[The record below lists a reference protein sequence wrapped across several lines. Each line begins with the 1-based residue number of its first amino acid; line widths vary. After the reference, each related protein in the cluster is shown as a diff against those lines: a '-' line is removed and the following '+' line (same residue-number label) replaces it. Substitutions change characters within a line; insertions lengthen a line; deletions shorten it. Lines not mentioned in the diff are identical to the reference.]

1 MAGVIQRGARTWIA
15 KHLLVAEPRREQLYL
30 DVSQSATLRDATFWL
45 QILFSAGI
53 ATLGLALN
61 SAAVIIGAML
71 ISPLMGP
78 ILAGGLS
85 LASGDVVLGLRSA
98 ANLFLSCLVAVVF
111 SLLLVFLLPFK
122 EMTAEIAARTQ
133 PNTLDLVV
141 ALFSGAVGSI
151 STCKEVKGVATSIPG
166 VAIAVALMPPLCVVG
181 YGLGLAASL
190 NADEGMRVARGGGL
204 LFLTNL
210 FAITLM
216 ATLVFVALQIDSGR
230 VRERVREW
238 QQTDRESEWVR
249 SLLGKLH
256 TPEGTRRIGSLPG
269 RLLVIL
275 VPLVLILGP
284 LSQSLNQLSQEI
296 RRKQRENQISRITRE
311 SWQQSFA
318 RLPSGEPRSF
328 IDQLHVSETA
338 DQLGLFIRVVTSRP
352 ISPAERTTWVESLA
366 SRLGRPAEAIVP
378 QLVEIPLTSSE
389 ILAKTSE
396 GRRVETPP
404 TVAELHGRLVQSV
417 GRALTGLRLPPPASL
432 IDYSLATTGA
442 GPIEVSI
449 SYICEKDISE
459 DAQSLIAE
467 DLRGRFG
474 TGEVICTLQRVP
486 SRMDPI
492 LFGRNRTSPPAS
504 IAPILEEITH
514 LLGRYPSLRLQIH
527 STAEASEREQ
537 IAEER
542 AHALMLRL
550 AMKSQNLLDRVSI
563 SSAIGSERSVV
574 FELQLAAPEG
584 G

>member
-1 MAGVIQRGARTWIA
+1 MASVIRGGARNWIA
-15 KHLLVAEPRREQLYL
+15 EHLLVTEPRKEQLYL
-30 DVSQSATLRDATFWL
+30 DLSQSATVRDATFWL
-45 QILFSAGI
+45 QILFAAGI

-98 ANLFLSCLVAVVF
+98 ANLVLSCLVAVVF

-133 PNTLDLVV
+133 PNTLDLVI
-141 ALFSGAVGSI
+141 ALFSGAVGSF

-216 ATLVFVALQIDSGR
+216 ATLVFVALQIDTGR

-249 SLLGKLH
+249 AVLGKLH
-256 TPEGTRRIGSLPG
+256 TPEGTRTIGSLPG

-275 VPLVLILGP
+275 VPLILILGP

-296 RRKQRENQISRITRE
+296 RRRQQENRISRITRE
-311 SWQQSFA
+311 LWQQKFA
-318 RLPSGEPRSF
+318 RLESGEPRSF
-328 IDQLHVSETA
+328 IDQLNVSETA
-338 DQLGLFIRVVTSRP
+338 DKLGLFVRVLTSRP
-352 ISPAERTTWVESLA
+352 ITPEERTAWIQSLA
-366 SRLGRPAEAIVP
+366 SRLGRSADTIDP

-396 GRRVETPP
+396 DRRDETPP
-404 TVAELHGRLVQSV
+404 TVAELHGRFVQSV
-417 GRALTGLRLPPPASL
+417 GRALAGLRLPPPAAL
-432 IDYSLATTGA
+432 IDYSLESSPV
-442 GPIEVSI
+442 GPFEVSI
-449 SYICEKDISE
+449 SYLGERDISE
-459 DAQSLIAE
+459 DAHSLIG
-467 DLRGRFG
+467 DDVRRRFSA
-474 TGEVICTLQRVP
+474 GEMRVTLHRIP
-486 SRMDPI
+486 SSMDPI
-492 LFGRNRTSPPAS
+492 LFGRNRANLPAS
-504 IAPILEEITH
+504 CTPILDETVR
-514 LLGRYPSLRLQIH
+514 LLVRHRSLRLQIV
-527 STAEASEREQ
+527 STAEVSEREQ

-542 AHALMLRL
+542 AQALMLRL
-550 AMKSQNLLDRVSI
+550 AMKSQEVLNRVAI
-563 SSAIGSERSVV
+563 TSAIGAERSVV
-574 FELQLAAPEG
+574 LKLQLPPPEG